1 MKKLNLKVLLLI
13 TLLSGICF
21 KASATAMK
29 ENSLVKYNPN
39 NAITG
44 NKEVTEYKKNNG
56 VITEIKKESKKDK
69 GKIYNL
75 VIKDTSG
82 STSTCKE
89 RIYFDYILKI
99 LETEFSDRYKMELGN
114 IFKNINISKNN
125 GNIYINFELSVPTE
139 EEVISDK
146 IIEFASSIFIPKDL
160 NKTKN
165 NLNEIINKYNLKD
178 MKIEKEKIINEEIDK
193 LNKYEAEIKTK
204 YDNRRSFFNSPMQGF
219 FGINNM
225 FSNIEKMFD
234 NSFFANDLFTSDPF
248 KDSELNDIKK
258 EVKQEREEQEK
269 NDIINKIEEKKS
281 GLMKLKNKETDLKDL
296 TALINNIES
305 LNSDGQYI
313 KISKSISS
321 VSTN

>member
-1 MKKLNLKVLLLI
+1 MENL
-13 TLLSGICF
+13 
-21 KASATAMK
+21 
-29 ENSLVKYNPN
+29 
-39 NAITG
+39 
-44 NKEVTEYKKNNG
+44 
-56 VITEIKKESKKDK
+56 
-69 GKIYNL
+69 
-75 VIKDTSG
+75 
-82 STSTCKE
+82 
-89 RIYFDYILKI
+89 
-99 LETEFSDRYKMELGN
+99 
-114 IFKNINISKNN
+114 FKNINISKNN

-139 EEVISDK
+139 EKVISDK
-146 IIEFASSIFIPKDL
+146 IFKFAASIFIPKDL

-165 NLNEIINKYNLKD
+165 TLNEIINKYDLKD

-193 LNKYEAEIKTK
+193 LNKYENEIKTK

-225 FSNIEKMFD
+225 FNNIEKMFD
-234 NSFFANDLFTSDPF
+234 NSFFANDLFTGDPF

-269 NDIINKIEEKKS
+269 NDIINKIEEKKL
-281 GLMKLKNKETDLKDL
+281 GLMELKNKETDLKDIN
-296 TALINNIES
+296 ALINNIES

>member
-21 KASATAMK
+21 KASATAVK
-29 ENSLVKYNPN
+29 ENSLVKYIPN
-39 NAITG
+39 DNITG
-44 NKEVTEYKKNNG
+44 NKEVTEYRKNNG
-56 VITEIKKESKKDK
+56 IITETKKESKKDN
-69 GKIYNL
+69 GKIYSL
-75 VIKDTSG
+75 VIKDTNG

-99 LETEFSDRYKMELGN
+99 LETEFSDRNKIKIENL
-114 IFKNINISKNN
+114 FKNINISKNN

-139 EEVISDK
+139 EKTISDK
-146 IIEFASSIFIPKDL
+146 IFKFASSIFIPKDL
-160 NKTKN
+160 NKTKDT
-165 NLNEIINKYNLKD
+165 LNEIINKYNLKD

-193 LNKYEAEIKTK
+193 LNKYENEINTK
-204 YDNRRSFFNSPMQGF
+204 YDNRRSFFNSPVQDF

-225 FSNIEKMFD
+225 FNNIEKMFD
-234 NSFFANDLFTSDPF
+234 NSFFANDFFSDSPF

-269 NDIINKIEEKKS
+269 NDIINKIEEKKL
-281 GLMKLKNKETDLKDL
+281 GLMELKNKETDLKDL
-296 TALINNIES
+296 NALINNIES